1 MTWVD
6 LVILAV
12 LAVSA
17 LLAFM
22 RGLVRE
28 VLGLA
33 AWVGAIFAGVW
44 TLPRVRPQFQHWL
57 GNSPWVDPAAFAAIF
72 IVTLIVLLLISRWI
86 SAIVRG
92 SPLGGVDRS
101 LGLVFGLARG
111 AALVILAYIAAGM
124 VVQVDRWPD
133 VVLKAE
139 SMWPAYQ
146 GARWVLERLPV
157 DYRPRLYPPPPGR
170 ETTAAALLQATPQGR
185 AVSR

>member
-12 LAVSA
+12 LVVSA

-44 TLPRVRPQFQHWL
+44 ALPRVRPQFQHWL
-57 GNSPWVDPAAFAAIF
+57 GSSPWVDPVAFAAVF
-72 IVTLIVLLLISRWI
+72 IVALIVLLLISRWI

-92 SPLGGVDRS
+92 SPLGGVDRT

-111 AALVILAYIAAGM
+111 AALVIVAYITAGM
-124 VVQVDRWPD
+124 VVQVSRWPD

-139 SMWPAYQ
+139 SVWPAYH
-146 GARWVLERLPV
+146 GARWVVERLPA
-157 DYRPRLYPPPPGR
+157 DYRPRLDPPPLGR